1 MEVKV
6 LLPGIKYKFIFEL
19 FELFDS
25 NEPRER
31 EYVKNI
37 VYRLYCR
44 LV

>member
-6 LLPGIKYKFIFEL
+6 LLPGVKYKFIFEL

-37 VYRLYCR
+37 IHRLYGK